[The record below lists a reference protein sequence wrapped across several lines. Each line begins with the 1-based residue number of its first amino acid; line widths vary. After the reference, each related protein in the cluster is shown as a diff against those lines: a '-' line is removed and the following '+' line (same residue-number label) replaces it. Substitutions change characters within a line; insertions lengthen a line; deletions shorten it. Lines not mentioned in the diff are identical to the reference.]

1 MASLLSP
8 YIPDSSEWFKSA
20 GQGYAQGDAIRNR
33 NLRVDAGGQA
43 AEGDLAGAKS
53 TLYGGGDFEGGNQIH
68 QLMRQA
74 SDDALKKTEKFHGML
89 GNLALAAD
97 TPEKW
102 AAAIGAAKNAG
113 LDVSKYGDF
122 GARQMVLAQS
132 GKTIEAIN
140 MEAERRKAD
149 AAARKPIELAPGA
162 TLYDP
167 GTMKSVFTAPAKPA
181 EKKFE
186 FTKYG
191 VGDPTTGDIKPYAAG
206 NADPELT
213 LEQSKHEQALRKE
226 YTTLSSDMRT
236 IQDSVGKLRTAQ
248 KLDSGQGDIAMVYA
262 YMKMLDPTS
271 VVREGEY
278 ATAEQTSGVPERI
291 VNMYNKVLT
300 GTRLT
305 PDMRQQ
311 FVTAGEALAGE
322 KTERFGKLK
331 SQFEGIAR
339 KSGAD
344 PSRIMLD
351 EGMAKDTSQLP
362 ADPNARNSPSYSG
375 AVDPRALQLLKSN
388 PTPQTMQQ
396 FDEIFGEGAAAKAL
410 GR

>member
-1 MASLLSP
+1 MAGLLAP

-20 GQGYAQGDAIRNR
+20 AQGYALGDTMRNR
-33 NLRVDAGGQA
+33 DLRVDAGGQA
-43 AEGDLAGAKS
+43 AEGDMKGAKA
-53 TLYGGGDFEGGNQIH
+53 TLYEGGDFEGGNQVH
-68 QLMRQA
+68 QMMRQA
-74 SDDALKKTEKFHGML
+74 SDDALKKTERFHSTL

-102 AAAIGAAKNAG
+102 AAAVGAAGKAG

-122 GARQMVLAQS
+122 NARQMVLAQS
-132 GKTIEAIN
+132 GKTIEAIGLEN
-140 MEAERRKAD
+140 DRRKA
-149 AAARKPIELAPGA
+149 AAA
-162 TLYDP
+162 
-167 GTMKSVFTAPAKPA
+167 AKP
-181 EKKFE
+181 EFE

-191 VGDPTTGDIKPYAAG
+191 VGNKYTGEVKPYAAG

-213 LEQSKHEQALRKE
+213 LEQGKHEQALRKE
-226 YTTLSSDMRT
+226 YTSLSSDMRT

-278 ATAEQTSGVPERI
+278 ATAENTSGVPEKI
-291 VNMYNKVLT
+291 MNMYNKVLT

-305 PDMRQQ
+305 PAMRGQ

-322 KTERFGKLK
+322 KTERFSKLK
-331 SQFEGIAR
+331 SQFEGIVR

-375 AVDPRALQLLKSN
+375 TVDPRALQMLKSN

-396 FDEIFGEGAAAKAL
+396 FDEVFGQGSAAKAL

>member
-1 MASLLSP
+1 MAGLLAP
-8 YIPDSSEWFKSA
+8 HIPDSSEWFRSA
-20 GQGYAQGDAIRNR
+20 GQGYAQGEAIRNR

-43 AEGDLAGAKS
+43 AEGDLKGAKA
-53 TLYGGGDFEGGNQIH
+53 TLYEGGDFEGGNQVH
-68 QLMRQA
+68 QMMRQA

-89 GNLALAAD
+89 GNLVLSVKSLPAEQQPAA
-97 TPEKW
+97 W
-102 AAAIGAAKNAG
+102 AKATQAAKGIG
-113 LDVSKYGDF
+113 LDVSKYEDPSSMD
-122 GARQMVLAQS
+122 AILAQS
-132 GKTIEAIN
+132 GKTMEAIGLEN
-140 MEAERRKAD
+140 DRRKA
-149 AAARKPIELAPGA
+149 AAA
-162 TLYDP
+162 
-167 GTMKSVFTAPAKPA
+167 AKP
-181 EKKFE
+181 EYE

-191 VGDPTTGDIKPYAAG
+191 VGNKFTGEIKPYAAG

-213 LEQSKHEQALRKE
+213 LEQGKHEQALRKE
-226 YTTLSSDMRT
+226 YTTLSGDMRT

-248 KLDSGQGDIAMVYA
+248 KLNSGQGDIAMVYA

-278 ATAEQTSGVPERI
+278 ATAENTGGVPEKLM
-291 VNMYNKVLT
+291 NTYNKILS

-305 PDMRQQ
+305 PSMREQ

-344 PSRIMLD
+344 PARIMLD
-351 EGMAKDTSQLP
+351 EGVAVRKDASQLP

-375 AVDPRALQLLKSN
+375 DVDPRAVKILQSD
-388 PTPQTMQQ
+388 PSPQAMQE
-396 FDEIFGEGAAAKAL
+396 FDEVFGQGRAAKAL

>member
-1 MASLLSP
+1 MAGLLAP
-8 YIPDSSEWFKSA
+8 YIPDSGEWFKSA
-20 GQGYAQGDAIRNR
+20 AQGYALGDTMRNR
-33 NLRVDAGGQA
+33 DLSVQAGGQA

-53 TLYGGGDFEGGNQIH
+53 TLYAGGNFEGGNQVN
-68 QLMRQA
+68 QMMRQA
-74 SDDALKKTEKFHGML
+74 SDDALKKTEKFHATL
-89 GNLALAAD
+89 GNLAMTAD

-102 AAAIGAAKNAG
+102 GAAIKAAQGAG
-113 LDVSKYGDF
+113 LDVSKYTDF
-122 GARQMVLAQS
+122 SARDMVLAQS
-132 GKTIEAIN
+132 GKTLEAIGLEN
-140 MEAERRKAD
+140 DRRKAEV
-149 AAARKPIELAPGA
+149 AARKLLEVEPGK
-162 TLYDP
+162 TLVDP
-167 GTMKSVFTAPAKPA
+167 VTQKPVFTAPPA
-181 EKKFE
+181 DRAQYE

-191 VGDPTTGDIKPYAAG
+191 VGNKFSGEVKPYAGG

-226 YTTLSSDMRT
+226 YTALSGDMRT
-236 IQDSVGKLRTAQ
+236 INDSVGKLRKAKT
-248 KLDSGQGDIAMVYA
+248 LDTGAGDIAMVYA

-278 ATAEQTSGVPERI
+278 ATAEQTGGVPERV
-291 VNMYNKVLT
+291 VNAYNKVIA

-305 PDMRQQ
+305 PSMREQ

-331 SQFEGIAR
+331 GQYENIAR
-339 KSGAD
+339 KAGAD

-351 EGMAKDTSQLP
+351 EGMVKDTGQLP
-362 ADPNARNSPSYSG
+362 ADPNARNSPSYSA
-375 AVDPRALQLLKSN
+375 AVPPEALKMLKGN

-396 FDEIFGEGAAAKAL
+396 FDEIFGQGAAAKAL